1 MRLFR
6 KNPTRAVS
14 AEDSENTSSNGAQL
28 FLSLHLP
35 AIALGFGMGVTI
47 PVLPVFAK
55 SFDVSAGLASL
66 VFFTNMA
73 GGLIASLP
81 IGYLLDRFG
90 RRKILLAGPI
100 ITGVSALLMAT
111 SGSFAELLFW
121 RFVGGWGQQMWTISR
136 LTVVAD
142 SGSSGSRGR
151 VITSMFGIQQVGTL
165 AGPLVGGISAA
176 TFGLQSA
183 FIIQGAVSIVAV
195 IPSFF
200 VYRESAPQRTDSSS
214 AKSTSA
220 VTDDFSWRSLL
231 SGPIIILFTAQL
243 FGMTAR
249 GGAIGGGTVFVYA
262 AYAYAA
268 DPAVLGVLSSIMA
281 AVGIPLTLSAGY
293 LMDRFGR
300 KSTLVPG
307 SGLLGLVLIFLAI
320 TSFSSLPFTGF
331 VIGFILLQAFN
342 SLLNGSWQVIGAD
355 LAPAGARGRFF
366 ATGRM
371 VSQGGFSANPLV
383 FSLMTSLSGFT
394 LAFAVLGS
402 ASIVSSM
409 MVAGLI
415 KETHRR

>member
-6 KNPTRAVS
+6 KNQAEPGPVDGPTETSQRAS
-14 AEDSENTSSNGAQL
+14 HL

-47 PVLPVFAK
+47 PVLPLFAK
-55 SFDVSAGLASL
+55 SFDVSAGAASL
-66 VFFTNMA
+66 VFFANMA
-73 GGLIASLP
+73 GGLVASLP
-81 IGYLLDRFG
+81 VGYLLDRFG

-100 ITGVSALLMAT
+100 ITGLSALLMAT

-121 RFVGGWGQQMWTISR
+121 RFVAGWGQQMWTISR
-136 LTVVAD
+136 LTVITD
-142 SGSSGSRGR
+142 SGSTGSRGR

-165 AGPLVGGISAA
+165 AGPLVGGISAT

-183 FIIQGAVSIVAV
+183 FIIQGVVSIAAV

-200 VYRESAPQRTDSSS
+200 VYHESAPRPGARTSR
-214 AKSTSA
+214 STSA
-220 VTDDFSWRSLL
+220 TTDDFSWRSLL
-231 SGPIIILFTAQL
+231 SRPILVLFTAQF

-262 AYAYAA
+262 AYAYGTE
-268 DPAVLGVLSSIMA
+268 PAVLGVLSSIMA
-281 AVGIPLTLSAGY
+281 AVGIPLTLAAGY

-307 SGLLGLVLIFLAI
+307 SGMLGVVLIFLAV

-331 VIGFILLQAFN
+331 VIGFVLLQAFN

-366 ATGRM
+366 AAGRM

-383 FSLMTSLSGFT
+383 F
-394 LAFAVLGS
+394 
-402 ASIVSSM
+402 
-409 MVAGLI
+409 
-415 KETHRR
+415 R